1 MIAVDTNVLLRY
13 LLDDDTEQSP
23 RAARLFRRD
32 DGILVTDVVLAETL
46 WTLAGRKYRASR
58 ADLATVVDSLF
69 REPVVEF
76 EDRQAVWGALGDFE
90 ATAADF
96 QDALILRKAQG
107 VAERAKKSLSALYT
121 FDVAAL
127 ELDGAKRP
135 V

>member
-13 LLDDDTEQSP
+13 LLDDHAEQSP
-23 RAARLFRRD
+23 RAARLFHRVDR
-32 DGILVTDVVLAETL
+32 ILVTDVVLAETL
-46 WTLAGRKYRASR
+46 WTLAGRKYQASR
-58 ADLATVVDSLF
+58 ADLAAVVDGLF
-69 REPVVEF
+69 QEPAVVF
-76 EDRQAVWGALGDFE
+76 ENKQATWRSLGDFE

-107 VAERAKKSLSALYT
+107 VAERAEEPLSALYT

-127 ELDGAKRP
+127 ELGGAKRP

>member
-13 LLDDDTEQSP
+13 LLDDDIEQSP

-58 ADLATVVDSLF
+58 TDLAAVIDSLF

-96 QDALILRKAQG
+96 QDALILHKARR
-107 VAERAKKSLSALYT
+107 VAEQAQDPLSALYT

-127 ELDGAKRP
+127 ELDGARRP
-135 V
+135 A